1 MPGQYLMMFRALCIL
16 KFINVPGDVVSI
28 VQPHRKDSVR
38 SAKVFL
44 VEHCH
49 FSRAALD
56 TMSGTRVKIA
66 AWLARAFAPAAG
78 NPTTVALRTVVQRA
92 DHTVLTQ
99 EEWTLRRKAY
109 AVLRQAA
116 TWLTCGQAHVV
127 SSFSNFVNFIWSAVA
142 SFHTA
147 LQFANSWCAAHPVPA
162 NYLVLTAHI
171 HPPYRLDVNLTAY
184 QAALVPLVPPAPP
197 PLQSP
202 QQPPPQQ
209 PAA

>member
-1 MPGQYLMMFRALCIL
+1 MPGPYLMMFRALCIL
-16 KFINVPGDVVSI
+16 KLINVPGDVVSI
-28 VQPHRKDSVR
+28 VLPHRKGSVR

-49 FSRAALD
+49 FSRPALD
-56 TMSGTRVKIA
+56 TMSGTRVKVA

-78 NPTTVALRTVVQRA
+78 NPTTAALRTVVRRA
-92 DHTVLTQ
+92 DGSVLTQ
-99 EEWTLRRKAY
+99 EEWMLRRKAY

-127 SSFSNFVNFIWSAVA
+127 ASFSNFVNFIWSAVA
-142 SFHTA
+142 PFHTT
-147 LQFANSWCAAHPVPA
+147 LQYADSWCAANPVPA
-162 NYLVLTAHI
+162 NYFILSAHI
-171 HPPYRLDVNLTAY
+171 IPAYRLDANLTAY

-197 PLQSP
+197 PLQPP
-202 QQPPPQQ
+202 QQQAPQQ